1 MRKSDILSWIMRV
14 KKEVKQVKERRK
26 KDENNRSFTKI

>member
-26 KDENNRSFTKI
+26 KDENNRTLTKI